1 MKEFLRLLAPLR
13 HKLMAERFLK
23 WFIYGETAAGI
34 LCLAVVV
41 LSKFWTE
48 IPSLPL
54 CGVFVLLGLL
64 IALGAAF
71 FLRKVT
77 EKETAETADALGGA
91 ERMITTMELLGKGAQ
106 NPVEEMAV
114 ADGFAKAREMDFAKL
129 YRMRL
134 PVKVM
139 RVLALVVV
147 LTIGAGFMPVRRDA
161 EAEAYANAQ
170 LERIEQV
177 KKEETPE
184 LSKEEKKVFLE
195 AAKALEKDLKTAKT
209 KKAAEEA
216 VREAQQNMKQ
226 LEKESVSKDLKE
238 LAETLKQEE
247 STAALSEALE
257 QGDSS
262 AISQAMEQLLQK
274 MAAMD
279 KGQAASLAQ
288 QLAEAVENISDA
300 ELQEALKALEEALEN
315 GADPSEAGEA
325 LKNALLSQAQMNSA
339 LRSSL
344 QKLNCNVGQQSLAK
358 KVESNGESPG
368 GEGQG
373 SEGEGTG
380 GQTTNGG
387 NGGTGTGTG
396 GQGRGF
402 GHAEPEKIYTR
413 SAAGKDGYDAQLKG
427 TDSEEGQTTIRNTA
441 PWGRQE
447 RPCLMIRFMV
457 NTATKPWKHWKTAV
471 CLMACGNW
479 FLIILPHWNGEKE
492 GILYENLEN
501 SRCFIFV
508 YAGRLRQS
516 FRRG

>member
-41 LSKFWTE
+41 LSKFWPE
-48 IPSLPL
+48 IPVLPF
-54 CGVFVLLGLL
+54 CGGFVLLGLL
-64 IALGAAF
+64 TALTAAF

-91 ERMITTMELLGKGAQ
+91 ERMITTMELLGKGTQ

-114 ADGFAKAREMDFAKL
+114 ADGFAKAKETDFAKL

-134 PVKVM
+134 PVKVL
-139 RVLALVVV
+139 RVFGLLVV
-147 LTIGAGFMPVRRDA
+147 LTIGAGFLPVQRDA

-177 KKEETPE
+177 KAEETPE

-257 QGDSS
+257 QGDAA

-279 KGQAASLAQ
+279 QGQAASLAQ
-288 QLAEAVENISDA
+288 QLAEVTENISDE

-325 LKNALLSQAQMNSA
+325 LKNAMLSQAQQNSA

-344 QKLNCNVGQQSLAK
+344 QKLNRNVGQQSLAK
-358 KVESNGESPG
+358 KVESGSESTG

-373 SEGEGTG
+373 AEGQGAEGQGSG

-387 NGGTGTGTG
+387 NGGTGNGTG

-413 SAAGKDGYDAQLKG
+413 SAAGKDGYDAQLNG
-427 TDSEEGQTTIRNTA
+427 TDSEEGQTTVTEHRTMGQAGTSVPYDTVYGQYRNEAMET
-441 PWGRQE
+441 
-447 RPCLMIRFMV
+447 
-457 NTATKPWKHWKTAV
+457 
-471 CLMACGNW
+471 
-479 FLIILPHWNGEKE
+479 
-492 GILYENLEN
+492 LEN
-501 SRCFIFV
+501 SSVPYGMRELVSDYF
-508 YAGRLRQS
+508 ATLER
-516 FRRG
+516 

>member
-48 IPSLPL
+48 IPVLPF
-54 CGVFVLLGLL
+54 CGGFVLLGLL
-64 IALGAAF
+64 TALTAAF

-91 ERMITTMELLGKGAQ
+91 ERMITTMELLGKGTQ

-114 ADGFAKAREMDFAKL
+114 ADGFTKAKETDFAKL

-134 PVKVM
+134 PVKVL

-147 LTIGAGFMPVRRDA
+147 LTIGAGFMPVQRDKD
-161 EAEAYANAQ
+161 AEAYANAQ

-177 KKEETPE
+177 KAEETPE
-184 LSKEEKKVFLE
+184 FSKEEKKFFLE

-247 STAALSEALE
+247 NTAALSEALE
-257 QGDSS
+257 QGDEAS
-262 AISQAMEQLLQK
+262 ISQAMEQLLQK

-288 QLAEAVENISDA
+288 QLAEAAENISDE

-315 GADPSEAGEA
+315 GADPAEAGEA
-325 LKNALLSQAQMNSA
+325 VKNALLSQAQVNSA

-344 QKLNCNVGQQSLAK
+344 QKLNRNVGQQSLAK
-358 KVESNGESPG
+358 KVEGEGESTG

-373 SEGEGTG
+373 AEGEGTG
-380 GQTTNGG
+380 GQTGSGG
-387 NGGTGTGTG
+387 SGTAGVGNG

-427 TDSEEGQTTIRNTA
+427 TDSDEGQTTITEHRTMGQAGTSVPYDTVYGQYRNEAMET
-441 PWGRQE
+441 
-447 RPCLMIRFMV
+447 
-457 NTATKPWKHWKTAV
+457 
-471 CLMACGNW
+471 
-479 FLIILPHWNGEKE
+479 
-492 GILYENLEN
+492 LEN
-501 SRCFIFV
+501 SSVPYGMRELVSDYF
-508 YAGRLRQS
+508 ATLER
-516 FRRG
+516 

>member
-91 ERMITTMELLGKGAQ
+91 ERMITTIELLGKGAQ

-114 ADGFAKAREMDFAKL
+114 VDGFAKAREMDFAKL

-134 PVKVM
+134 PVKVL

-147 LTIGAGFMPVRRDA
+147 LTIGAGFMPVRRDKDA
-161 EAEAYANAQ
+161 EVYANAQ

-177 KKEETPE
+177 KAEETPE

-344 QKLNCNVGQQSLAK
+344 QKLNRNVGQQSLAK

-427 TDSEEGQTTIRNTA
+427 TDSEEGQTTITEHRTMGQAGTSVPYDTVYGQYRNEAMET
-441 PWGRQE
+441 
-447 RPCLMIRFMV
+447 
-457 NTATKPWKHWKTAV
+457 
-471 CLMACGNW
+471 
-479 FLIILPHWNGEKE
+479 
-492 GILYENLEN
+492 LEN
-501 SRCFIFV
+501 SSVPYGMRELVSDYF
-508 YAGRLRQS
+508 ATLER
-516 FRRG
+516 

>member
-134 PVKVM
+134 PVKVL

-216 VREAQQNMKQ
+216 VRGAQQNMKQ

-257 QGDSS
+257 QGDSA

-288 QLAEAVENISDA
+288 QLAEAAENISDA

-344 QKLNCNVGQQSLAK
+344 QKLNRNVGQQSLAK

-427 TDSEEGQTTIRNTA
+427 TDSEEGQTTITEHRTMGQAGTSVPYDTVYGQYRNEVMET
-441 PWGRQE
+441 
-447 RPCLMIRFMV
+447 
-457 NTATKPWKHWKTAV
+457 
-471 CLMACGNW
+471 
-479 FLIILPHWNGEKE
+479 
-492 GILYENLEN
+492 LEN
-501 SRCFIFV
+501 SSVPYGMRELVSDYF
-508 YAGRLRQS
+508 ATLER
-516 FRRG
+516 

>member
-48 IPSLPL
+48 IPALPL

-64 IALGAAF
+64 IALTAAF

-91 ERMITTMELLGKGAQ
+91 ERMITTMELLGKGTQ

-114 ADGFAKAREMDFAKL
+114 ADGFAKAKETDFAKL

-134 PVKVM
+134 PVKVL

-147 LTIGAGFMPVRRDA
+147 LTIGAGFMPVRRDKDA
-161 EAEAYANAQ
+161 EVYANAQ

-177 KKEETPE
+177 KAEETPV

-247 STAALSEALE
+247 NTAALSEALE
-257 QGDSS
+257 QGDEAS
-262 AISQAMEQLLQK
+262 ISQAMEQLLQK

-288 QLAEAVENISDA
+288 QLAEAAENISDE

-315 GADPSEAGEA
+315 GADPSEASEA
-325 LKNALLSQAQMNSA
+325 LKNALLSQAQVNSA

-344 QKLNCNVGQQSLAK
+344 QKLNRNVGQQSLAK
-358 KVESNGESPG
+358 KVEGEGESTG

-373 SEGEGTG
+373 AEGEGTG
-380 GQTTNGG
+380 GQTGSGG
-387 NGGTGTGTG
+387 SGTAGVGNG

-427 TDSEEGQTTIRNTA
+427 TDSDEGQTTITEHRTMGQAGTSVPYDTVYGQYRNEAMET
-441 PWGRQE
+441 
-447 RPCLMIRFMV
+447 
-457 NTATKPWKHWKTAV
+457 
-471 CLMACGNW
+471 
-479 FLIILPHWNGEKE
+479 
-492 GILYENLEN
+492 LEN
-501 SRCFIFV
+501 SSVPYGMRELVSDYF
-508 YAGRLRQS
+508 ATLER
-516 FRRG
+516 

>member
-48 IPSLPL
+48 IPVLPF
-54 CGVFVLLGLL
+54 CGGFVLLGLL
-64 IALGAAF
+64 TALGAAF

-91 ERMITTMELLGKGAQ
+91 ERMITTMELLGKGTQ

-114 ADGFAKAREMDFAKL
+114 ADGFTKAKETDFAKL

-134 PVKVM
+134 PVKVL

-147 LTIGAGFMPVRRDA
+147 LTIGAGFMPVRRDKDA
-161 EAEAYANAQ
+161 EVYANAQ

-177 KKEETPE
+177 KAEETPV

-247 STAALSEALE
+247 NTAALSEALE
-257 QGDSS
+257 QGDEAS
-262 AISQAMEQLLQK
+262 ISQAMEQLLQK

-288 QLAEAVENISDA
+288 QLAEAAENISDE

-315 GADPSEAGEA
+315 GADPSEASEA
-325 LKNALLSQAQMNSA
+325 LKNALLSQAQVNSA

-344 QKLNCNVGQQSLAK
+344 QKLNRNVGQQSLAK
-358 KVESNGESPG
+358 KVEGEGESTG

-373 SEGEGTG
+373 AEGEGTG
-380 GQTTNGG
+380 GQTGSGG
-387 NGGTGTGTG
+387 SGTAGVGNG

-427 TDSEEGQTTIRNTA
+427 TDSEEGQTTITEHRTMGQAGTSVPYDTVYGQYRNEAMET
-441 PWGRQE
+441 
-447 RPCLMIRFMV
+447 
-457 NTATKPWKHWKTAV
+457 
-471 CLMACGNW
+471 
-479 FLIILPHWNGEKE
+479 
-492 GILYENLEN
+492 LEN
-501 SRCFIFV
+501 SSVPYGMRELVSDYF
-508 YAGRLRQS
+508 ATLER
-516 FRRG
+516 

>member
-147 LTIGAGFMPVRRDA
+147 LTIGAGFMPVRRDV

-262 AISQAMEQLLQK
+262 AISKAMEQLLQK

-427 TDSEEGQTTIRNTA
+427 TDSEEGQTTITEHRTMGQAGTSVPYDTVYGQYRNEAMET
-441 PWGRQE
+441 
-447 RPCLMIRFMV
+447 
-457 NTATKPWKHWKTAV
+457 
-471 CLMACGNW
+471 
-479 FLIILPHWNGEKE
+479 
-492 GILYENLEN
+492 LEN
-501 SRCFIFV
+501 SSVPYGMRELVSDYF
-508 YAGRLRQS
+508 ATLER
-516 FRRG
+516 

>member
-54 CGVFVLLGLL
+54 CGVFVFLGLL

-77 EKETAETADALGGA
+77 EKETAATADALGGA

-134 PVKVM
+134 PVKVL

-147 LTIGAGFMPVRRDA
+147 LTIGAGFMPVRRDKDA
-161 EAEAYANAQ
+161 EVYANAQ

-344 QKLNCNVGQQSLAK
+344 QKLNRNVGQQSLAK

-427 TDSEEGQTTIRNTA
+427 TDSEEGQTTITEHRTMGQAGTSVPYDTVYGQYRNEAMET
-441 PWGRQE
+441 
-447 RPCLMIRFMV
+447 
-457 NTATKPWKHWKTAV
+457 
-471 CLMACGNW
+471 
-479 FLIILPHWNGEKE
+479 
-492 GILYENLEN
+492 LEN
-501 SRCFIFV
+501 SSVPYGMRELVSDYF
-508 YAGRLRQS
+508 ATLER
-516 FRRG
+516 

>member
-279 KGQAASLAQ
+279 KGQATSLAQ

-427 TDSEEGQTTIRNTA
+427 TDSEEGQTTITEHRTMGQAGTSVPYDTVYGQYRNEAMET
-441 PWGRQE
+441 
-447 RPCLMIRFMV
+447 
-457 NTATKPWKHWKTAV
+457 
-471 CLMACGNW
+471 
-479 FLIILPHWNGEKE
+479 
-492 GILYENLEN
+492 LEN
-501 SRCFIFV
+501 SSVPYGMRELVSDYF
-508 YAGRLRQS
+508 ATLER
-516 FRRG
+516 

>member
-226 LEKESVSKDLKE
+226 LEKESVSKNLKE

-262 AISQAMEQLLQK
+262 AISKAMEQLLQK

-344 QKLNCNVGQQSLAK
+344 QKLNCHVGQQSLAK

-373 SEGEGTG
+373 SEGEGAG

-427 TDSEEGQTTIRNTA
+427 TDSEEGQTTITEHRTMGQAGTSVPYDTVYGQYRNEAMET
-441 PWGRQE
+441 
-447 RPCLMIRFMV
+447 
-457 NTATKPWKHWKTAV
+457 
-471 CLMACGNW
+471 
-479 FLIILPHWNGEKE
+479 
-492 GILYENLEN
+492 LEN
-501 SRCFIFV
+501 SSVPYGMRELVSDYF
-508 YAGRLRQS
+508 ATLER
-516 FRRG
+516 

>member
-48 IPSLPL
+48 IPVLPF
-54 CGVFVLLGLL
+54 CGGFVLLGLL
-64 IALGAAF
+64 TALTAAF

-91 ERMITTMELLGKGAQ
+91 ERMITTMELLGKGTQ

-114 ADGFAKAREMDFAKL
+114 ADGFAKAKETDFAKL

-134 PVKVM
+134 PVKVL

-147 LTIGAGFMPVRRDA
+147 LTIGAGFMPVRRDKDA
-161 EAEAYANAQ
+161 EVYANAQ

-177 KKEETPE
+177 KAEETPV

-216 VREAQQNMKQ
+216 VREVQQNMKQ

-247 STAALSEALE
+247 NTAALSEALE
-257 QGDSS
+257 QGDEAS
-262 AISQAMEQLLQK
+262 ISQAMEQLLQK

-288 QLAEAVENISDA
+288 QLAEAAENISDE

-315 GADPSEAGEA
+315 GADPSEASEA
-325 LKNALLSQAQMNSA
+325 LKNALLSQAQVNSA

-344 QKLNCNVGQQSLAK
+344 QKLNRNVGQQSLAK
-358 KVESNGESPG
+358 KVEGEGESTG

-373 SEGEGTG
+373 AEGEGTG

-427 TDSEEGQTTIRNTA
+427 TDSEEGQTTITEHRTMGQAGTSVPYDTVYGQYRNEAMET
-441 PWGRQE
+441 
-447 RPCLMIRFMV
+447 
-457 NTATKPWKHWKTAV
+457 
-471 CLMACGNW
+471 
-479 FLIILPHWNGEKE
+479 
-492 GILYENLEN
+492 LEN
-501 SRCFIFV
+501 SSVPYGMRELVSDYF
-508 YAGRLRQS
+508 ATLER
-516 FRRG
+516 

>member
-48 IPSLPL
+48 IPVLPF
-54 CGVFVLLGLL
+54 CGGFVLLGLL
-64 IALGAAF
+64 TALGAAF

-91 ERMITTMELLGKGAQ
+91 ERMITTMELLGKGTQ

-114 ADGFAKAREMDFAKL
+114 ADGFAKAKETDFAKL

-134 PVKVM
+134 PVKVL

-147 LTIGAGFMPVRRDA
+147 LTIGAGFMPVRRDKDA
-161 EAEAYANAQ
+161 EVYANAQ

-177 KKEETPE
+177 KAEETPV

-247 STAALSEALE
+247 NTAALSEALE
-257 QGDSS
+257 QGDEAS
-262 AISQAMEQLLQK
+262 ISQAMEQLLQK

-288 QLAEAVENISDA
+288 QLAEAAENISDE

-315 GADPSEAGEA
+315 GADPSEASEA
-325 LKNALLSQAQMNSA
+325 LKNALLSQAQVNSA

-344 QKLNCNVGQQSLAK
+344 QKLNRNVGQQSLAK
-358 KVESNGESPG
+358 KVEGEGESTG

-373 SEGEGTG
+373 TEGEGTG
-380 GQTTNGG
+380 GQTGSGG
-387 NGGTGTGTG
+387 SGTAGVGNG

-427 TDSEEGQTTIRNTA
+427 TDSDEGQTTITEHRTMGQAGTSVPYDTVYGQYRNEAMET
-441 PWGRQE
+441 
-447 RPCLMIRFMV
+447 
-457 NTATKPWKHWKTAV
+457 
-471 CLMACGNW
+471 
-479 FLIILPHWNGEKE
+479 
-492 GILYENLEN
+492 LEN
-501 SRCFIFV
+501 SSVPYGMRELVSDYF
-508 YAGRLRQS
+508 ATLER
-516 FRRG
+516 

>member
-48 IPSLPL
+48 IPVLPF
-54 CGVFVLLGLL
+54 CGGFVLLGLL
-64 IALGAAF
+64 TALGAAF

-91 ERMITTMELLGKGAQ
+91 ERMITTIELLGKGTQ

-114 ADGFAKAREMDFAKL
+114 ADGFAKAKETDFAKL

-134 PVKVM
+134 PVKVL

-147 LTIGAGFMPVRRDA
+147 LTIGAGFMPVQRDKD
-161 EAEAYANAQ
+161 AEAYANAQ

-177 KKEETPE
+177 KAEETPV

-247 STAALSEALE
+247 NTAALSEALE
-257 QGDSS
+257 QGDEAS
-262 AISQAMEQLLQK
+262 ISQAMEQLLQK

-288 QLAEAVENISDA
+288 QLAEAAENISDE

-315 GADPSEAGEA
+315 GADPAEAGEA
-325 LKNALLSQAQMNSA
+325 VKNALLSQAQVNSA

-344 QKLNCNVGQQSLAK
+344 QKLNRNVGQQSLAK
-358 KVESNGESPG
+358 KVEGEGESTG

-373 SEGEGTG
+373 AEGEGTG
-380 GQTTNGG
+380 GQTGSGG
-387 NGGTGTGTG
+387 SGTAGVGNG

-427 TDSEEGQTTIRNTA
+427 TDSDEGQTTITEHRTMGQAGTSVPYDTVYGQYRNEAMET
-441 PWGRQE
+441 
-447 RPCLMIRFMV
+447 
-457 NTATKPWKHWKTAV
+457 
-471 CLMACGNW
+471 
-479 FLIILPHWNGEKE
+479 
-492 GILYENLEN
+492 LEN
-501 SRCFIFV
+501 SSVPYGMRELVSDYF
-508 YAGRLRQS
+508 ATLER
-516 FRRG
+516 

>member
-147 LTIGAGFMPVRRDA
+147 LTIGAGFMPVRRDV

-262 AISQAMEQLLQK
+262 AISKAMEQLLQK

-300 ELQEALKALEEALEN
+300 ELQEALKALEEAFEN
-315 GADPSEAGEA
+315 GADSSEAGEA

-373 SEGEGTG
+373 SEGEGAG

-427 TDSEEGQTTIRNTA
+427 TDSEEGQTTITEHRTMGQAGTSVPYDTVYGQYRNEAMET
-441 PWGRQE
+441 
-447 RPCLMIRFMV
+447 
-457 NTATKPWKHWKTAV
+457 
-471 CLMACGNW
+471 
-479 FLIILPHWNGEKE
+479 
-492 GILYENLEN
+492 LEN
-501 SRCFIFV
+501 SSVPYGMRELVSDYF
-508 YAGRLRQS
+508 ATLER
-516 FRRG
+516 

>member
-13 HKLMAERFLK
+13 HKLKAERKLK

-48 IPSLPL
+48 IPVLPF
-54 CGVFVLLGLL
+54 CGGFVLLGLL
-64 IALGAAF
+64 IALTAAF

-91 ERMITTMELLGKGAQ
+91 ERMITTMELLGKGTQ

-114 ADGFAKAREMDFAKL
+114 ADGFAKAKETDFAKL

-134 PVKVM
+134 PVKVL

-147 LTIGAGFMPVRRDA
+147 LTIGAGFMPVRRDKDA
-161 EAEAYANAQ
+161 EVYANAQ

-177 KKEETPE
+177 KAEETPV

-247 STAALSEALE
+247 DTAALSKALE
-257 QGDSS
+257 QGDEAS
-262 AISQAMEQLLQK
+262 ISQAMEQLLQK

-288 QLAEAVENISDA
+288 QLAEAAENISDE

-315 GADPSEAGEA
+315 GADPSEASEA
-325 LKNALLSQAQMNSA
+325 LKNALLSQAQVNSA

-344 QKLNCNVGQQSLAK
+344 QKLNRNVGQQSLAK
-358 KVESNGESPG
+358 KVEGEGESTD

-373 SEGEGTG
+373 AEGEGTG
-380 GQTTNGG
+380 GQTGSGG
-387 NGGTGTGTG
+387 GGTAGVGNG

-427 TDSEEGQTTIRNTA
+427 TDSEEGQTTITEHRTMGQAGTSVPYDTVYGQYRNEAMET
-441 PWGRQE
+441 
-447 RPCLMIRFMV
+447 
-457 NTATKPWKHWKTAV
+457 
-471 CLMACGNW
+471 
-479 FLIILPHWNGEKE
+479 
-492 GILYENLEN
+492 LEN
-501 SRCFIFV
+501 SSVPYGMRELVSDYF
-508 YAGRLRQS
+508 ATLER
-516 FRRG
+516 

>member
-64 IALGAAF
+64 IAFGAAF

-114 ADGFAKAREMDFAKL
+114 ADGFAKAREMDFTKL

-226 LEKESVSKDLKE
+226 LEKKSVSKDLKE
-238 LAETLKQEE
+238 LAEALKQEE

-344 QKLNCNVGQQSLAK
+344 QKLNRNVGQQSLAK

-427 TDSEEGQTTIRNTA
+427 TDSEEGQTTITEHRTMGQAGTSVPYDTVYGQYRN
-441 PWGRQE
+441 E
-447 RPCLMIRFMV
+447 
-457 NTATKPWKHWKTAV
+457 AV
-471 CLMACGNW
+471 
-479 FLIILPHWNGEKE
+479 ET
-492 GILYENLEN
+492 LEN
-501 SRCFIFV
+501 SSVPYGMRELVSDYF
-508 YAGRLRQS
+508 ATLER
-516 FRRG
+516 

>member
-23 WFIYGETAAGI
+23 WF

-48 IPSLPL
+48 IPVLPL

-64 IALGAAF
+64 IALTAAF

-91 ERMITTMELLGKGAQ
+91 ERMITTMELLGKGTQ

-114 ADGFAKAREMDFAKL
+114 ADGFAKAKETDFAKL

-134 PVKVM
+134 PVKVL

-147 LTIGAGFMPVRRDA
+147 LTIGAGFMPVRRDKDA
-161 EAEAYANAQ
+161 EVYANAQ

-177 KKEETPE
+177 KAEETPV

-195 AAKALEKDLKTAKT
+195 EAKALEKDLKTAKT

-247 STAALSEALE
+247 DTAALSEALE
-257 QGDSS
+257 QGDEAS
-262 AISQAMEQLLQK
+262 ISQAMEQLLQK

-288 QLAEAVENISDA
+288 QLAEAAENISDE

-315 GADPSEAGEA
+315 GADPSEASEA
-325 LKNALLSQAQMNSA
+325 LKNALLSQVQVNSA

-344 QKLNCNVGQQSLAK
+344 QKLNRNVGQQSLAK
-358 KVESNGESPG
+358 KVEGEGESTG

-373 SEGEGTG
+373 AEGEGTG
-380 GQTTNGG
+380 GQTGSGG
-387 NGGTGTGTG
+387 SGTAGVGNG

-427 TDSEEGQTTIRNTA
+427 TDSEEGQTTITEHRTMGQAGTSVPYDTVYGQYRNEAMET
-441 PWGRQE
+441 
-447 RPCLMIRFMV
+447 
-457 NTATKPWKHWKTAV
+457 
-471 CLMACGNW
+471 
-479 FLIILPHWNGEKE
+479 
-492 GILYENLEN
+492 LEN
-501 SRCFIFV
+501 SSVPYGMRELVSDYF
-508 YAGRLRQS
+508 ATLER
-516 FRRG
+516 

>member
-34 LCLAVVV
+34 LCLAVVA

-48 IPSLPL
+48 IPVLPL

-64 IALGAAF
+64 IALTAAF

-114 ADGFAKAREMDFAKL
+114 ADGFAKAKETDFAKL
-129 YRMRL
+129 YRMCL

-139 RVLALVVV
+139 RVLVLVVV
-147 LTIGAGFMPVRRDA
+147 LTIGAGFMPVQRDA

-177 KKEETPE
+177 KAEETPE

-257 QGDSS
+257 QGDQA

-274 MAAMD
+274 MAVMD

-288 QLAEAVENISDA
+288 QLAEAAENISDE

-325 LKNALLSQAQMNSA
+325 VKNALLSQAQVNSA

-344 QKLNCNVGQQSLAK
+344 QKLNRNVGQQSLAK
-358 KVESNGESPG
+358 KVEGEGESTG
-368 GEGQG
+368 GECQG
-373 SEGEGTG
+373 AEGVGTG
-380 GQTTNGG
+380 GQTGSGG
-387 NGGTGTGTG
+387 SGTSGVGKR
-396 GQGRGF
+396 GQGRGI
-402 GHAEPEKIYTR
+402 GHGEPEKIYTR
-413 SAAGKDGYDAQLKG
+413 SAAGPDAYDAQLTG
-427 TDSEEGQTTIRNTA
+427 TDSEEGQTTVTEHHTMGQAGTSVPYDTVYGQYRNEAMET
-441 PWGRQE
+441 
-447 RPCLMIRFMV
+447 
-457 NTATKPWKHWKTAV
+457 
-471 CLMACGNW
+471 
-479 FLIILPHWNGEKE
+479 
-492 GILYENLEN
+492 LEN
-501 SRCFIFV
+501 SNVPYGMREMVSDYF
-508 YAGRLRQS
+508 ATLER
-516 FRRG
+516 

>member
-48 IPSLPL
+48 IPVLPL

-64 IALGAAF
+64 IALMAAF

-91 ERMITTMELLGKGAQ
+91 ERMITTMELLGKGTQ

-114 ADGFAKAREMDFAKL
+114 ADGFAKAKETDFAKL
-129 YRMRL
+129 YRMHL
-134 PVKVM
+134 PVKVL

-147 LTIGAGFMPVRRDA
+147 LTIGAGFMPVRRDKDA
-161 EAEAYANAQ
+161 EVYANAQ

-177 KKEETPE
+177 KAEETPV

-247 STAALSEALE
+247 NTAALSEALE
-257 QGDSS
+257 QGDEAS
-262 AISQAMEQLLQK
+262 ISQAMEQLLQK

-288 QLAEAVENISDA
+288 QLAEAAENISDE

-315 GADPSEAGEA
+315 GADPSEASEA
-325 LKNALLSQAQMNSA
+325 LKNALLSQAQVNSA

-344 QKLNCNVGQQSLAK
+344 QKLNRNVGQKSLAK
-358 KVESNGESPG
+358 KVEGEGESTG

-373 SEGEGTG
+373 AEGEGTG
-380 GQTTNGG
+380 GQTGSGG
-387 NGGTGTGTG
+387 SGTAGVGNG

-402 GHAEPEKIYTR
+402 GHTEPEKIYTR

-427 TDSEEGQTTIRNTA
+427 TDSDEGQTTITEHRTMGQAGTSVPYDTVYGQYRNEAMET
-441 PWGRQE
+441 
-447 RPCLMIRFMV
+447 
-457 NTATKPWKHWKTAV
+457 
-471 CLMACGNW
+471 
-479 FLIILPHWNGEKE
+479 
-492 GILYENLEN
+492 LEN
-501 SRCFIFV
+501 SSVPYGMRELVSDYF
-508 YAGRLRQS
+508 ATLER
-516 FRRG
+516 

>member
-106 NPVEEMAV
+106 NPVEEMAGG
-114 ADGFAKAREMDFAKL
+114 DGFAKAREMDFAKL

-262 AISQAMEQLLQK
+262 AISKAMEQLLQK

-300 ELQEALKALEEALEN
+300 ELQKALKALEEALEN

-427 TDSEEGQTTIRNTA
+427 TDSEEGQTTITEHRTMGQAGTSVPYDTVYGQYRNEAMET
-441 PWGRQE
+441 
-447 RPCLMIRFMV
+447 
-457 NTATKPWKHWKTAV
+457 
-471 CLMACGNW
+471 
-479 FLIILPHWNGEKE
+479 
-492 GILYENLEN
+492 LEN
-501 SRCFIFV
+501 SSVPYGMRELVSDYF
-508 YAGRLRQS
+508 ATLER
-516 FRRG
+516 

>member
-177 KKEETPE
+177 KKEEMPE

-262 AISQAMEQLLQK
+262 AISKAMEQLLQK

-279 KGQAASLAQ
+279 KGQAASLVQ

-427 TDSEEGQTTIRNTA
+427 TDSEEGQTTITEHRTMGQAGTSVPYDTVYGQYRNEAMET
-441 PWGRQE
+441 
-447 RPCLMIRFMV
+447 
-457 NTATKPWKHWKTAV
+457 
-471 CLMACGNW
+471 
-479 FLIILPHWNGEKE
+479 
-492 GILYENLEN
+492 LEN
-501 SRCFIFV
+501 SSVPYGMRELVSDYF
-508 YAGRLRQS
+508 ATLER
-516 FRRG
+516 

>member
-134 PVKVM
+134 PVKVL

-147 LTIGAGFMPVRRDA
+147 LTIGAGFMPVRRDKDA
-161 EAEAYANAQ
+161 EVYANAQ

-262 AISQAMEQLLQK
+262 AISKAMEQLLQK

-358 KVESNGESPG
+358 KAESNGESPG

-427 TDSEEGQTTIRNTA
+427 TDSEEGQTTITEHRTMGQAGTSVPYDTVYGQYCNEAMET
-441 PWGRQE
+441 
-447 RPCLMIRFMV
+447 
-457 NTATKPWKHWKTAV
+457 
-471 CLMACGNW
+471 
-479 FLIILPHWNGEKE
+479 
-492 GILYENLEN
+492 LEN
-501 SRCFIFV
+501 SSVPYGMRELVSDYF
-508 YAGRLRQS
+508 ATLER
-516 FRRG
+516 

>member
-48 IPSLPL
+48 IPVLPF
-54 CGVFVLLGLL
+54 CGGFVLLGLL
-64 IALGAAF
+64 TALGAAF

-91 ERMITTMELLGKGAQ
+91 ERMITTMELLGKGTQ

-114 ADGFAKAREMDFAKL
+114 ADGFAKAKETDFAKL

-134 PVKVM
+134 PVKVL

-147 LTIGAGFMPVRRDA
+147 LTIGAGFMPVRRDKDA
-161 EAEAYANAQ
+161 EVYANAQ

-177 KKEETPE
+177 KAEETPV

-247 STAALSEALE
+247 DTAALSEALE
-257 QGDSS
+257 QGDEAS
-262 AISQAMEQLLQK
+262 ISQAMEQLLQK

-288 QLAEAVENISDA
+288 QLAEAAENISDE

-325 LKNALLSQAQMNSA
+325 VKNALLSQAQVNSA

-344 QKLNCNVGQQSLAK
+344 QKLNRNVGQQSLAK
-358 KVESNGESPG
+358 KVESGSESTG

-373 SEGEGTG
+373 ESGQGTG
-380 GQTTNGG
+380 GQTGSGG
-387 NGGTGTGTG
+387 SGTAGVGNG

-427 TDSEEGQTTIRNTA
+427 TDSEEGQTTITEHRTMGQAGTSVPYDTVYGQYRNEAMET
-441 PWGRQE
+441 
-447 RPCLMIRFMV
+447 
-457 NTATKPWKHWKTAV
+457 
-471 CLMACGNW
+471 
-479 FLIILPHWNGEKE
+479 
-492 GILYENLEN
+492 LEN
-501 SRCFIFV
+501 SSVPYGMRELVSDYF
-508 YAGRLRQS
+508 ATLER
-516 FRRG
+516 

>member
-134 PVKVM
+134 PVKVL

-262 AISQAMEQLLQK
+262 AISKAMEQLLQK

-427 TDSEEGQTTIRNTA
+427 TDSEEGQTTITEHRTMGQARTSVPYDTVYGQYRNEAMET
-441 PWGRQE
+441 
-447 RPCLMIRFMV
+447 
-457 NTATKPWKHWKTAV
+457 
-471 CLMACGNW
+471 
-479 FLIILPHWNGEKE
+479 
-492 GILYENLEN
+492 LEN
-501 SRCFIFV
+501 SSVPYGMRELVSDYF
-508 YAGRLRQS
+508 ATLER
-516 FRRG
+516 

>member
-48 IPSLPL
+48 IPVLPF
-54 CGVFVLLGLL
+54 CGGFVLLGLL
-64 IALGAAF
+64 IALTAAF

-91 ERMITTMELLGKGAQ
+91 ERMITTMELLGKGTQ

-114 ADGFAKAREMDFAKL
+114 ADGFAKAKETDFAKL

-134 PVKVM
+134 PVKVL

-147 LTIGAGFMPVRRDA
+147 LTIGAGFMPVRRDKDA
-161 EAEAYANAQ
+161 EVYANAQ

-177 KKEETPE
+177 KAEETPV

-247 STAALSEALE
+247 NTAALSEALE
-257 QGDSS
+257 QGDEAS
-262 AISQAMEQLLQK
+262 ISQAMEQLLQK

-288 QLAEAVENISDA
+288 QLAEAAENISDE

-315 GADPSEAGEA
+315 GADPSEASEA
-325 LKNALLSQAQMNSA
+325 LKNALLSQAQVNSA

-344 QKLNCNVGQQSLAK
+344 QKLNRNVGQQSLAK
-358 KVESNGESPG
+358 KVEGEGESTG

-373 SEGEGTG
+373 TEGEGTG
-380 GQTTNGG
+380 GQTGSGG
-387 NGGTGTGTG
+387 SGTAGVGNG

-427 TDSEEGQTTIRNTA
+427 TDSDEGQTTITEHRTMGQAGTSVPYDTVYGQYRNEAMET
-441 PWGRQE
+441 
-447 RPCLMIRFMV
+447 
-457 NTATKPWKHWKTAV
+457 
-471 CLMACGNW
+471 
-479 FLIILPHWNGEKE
+479 
-492 GILYENLEN
+492 LEN
-501 SRCFIFV
+501 SSVPYGMRELVSDYF
-508 YAGRLRQS
+508 ATLER
-516 FRRG
+516 

>member
-48 IPSLPL
+48 IPSLTL

-134 PVKVM
+134 PVKVL

-161 EAEAYANAQ
+161 EAEAYASAQ
-170 LERIEQV
+170 MERIEQV

-184 LSKEEKKVFLE
+184 LSKEEKKAFLE

-226 LEKESVSKDLKE
+226 LEKKSVSKDLKE
-238 LAETLKQEE
+238 LAEALKQEE

-344 QKLNCNVGQQSLAK
+344 QKLNRNVGQQSLAK
-358 KVESNGESPG
+358 KVESDGESPG

-427 TDSEEGQTTIRNTA
+427 TDSEEGQTTITEHRTMGQAGTSVPYDTVYGQYRNEAMET
-441 PWGRQE
+441 
-447 RPCLMIRFMV
+447 
-457 NTATKPWKHWKTAV
+457 
-471 CLMACGNW
+471 
-479 FLIILPHWNGEKE
+479 
-492 GILYENLEN
+492 LEN
-501 SRCFIFV
+501 SSVPYGMRELVSDYF
-508 YAGRLRQS
+508 ATLER
-516 FRRG
+516 

>member
-1 MKEFLRLLAPLR
+1 MKEFLRLLARLR

-134 PVKVM
+134 PVKVL

-170 LERIEQV
+170 MERIEQV

-226 LEKESVSKDLKE
+226 LEKKSVSKDLKE
-238 LAETLKQEE
+238 LAEALKQEE

-344 QKLNCNVGQQSLAK
+344 QKLNRNVGQQSLAK
-358 KVESNGESPG
+358 KVESDGESPG

-427 TDSEEGQTTIRNTA
+427 TDSEEGQTTITEHRTMGQAGTSVPYDTVYGQYRNEAMET
-441 PWGRQE
+441 
-447 RPCLMIRFMV
+447 
-457 NTATKPWKHWKTAV
+457 
-471 CLMACGNW
+471 
-479 FLIILPHWNGEKE
+479 
-492 GILYENLEN
+492 LEN
-501 SRCFIFV
+501 SSVPYGMRELVSDYF
-508 YAGRLRQS
+508 ATLER
-516 FRRG
+516 

>member
-1 MKEFLRLLAPLR
+1 M
-13 HKLMAERFLK
+13 
-23 WFIYGETAAGI
+23 
-34 LCLAVVV
+34 
-41 LSKFWTE
+41 
-48 IPSLPL
+48 
-54 CGVFVLLGLL
+54 
-64 IALGAAF
+64 
-71 FLRKVT
+71 
-77 EKETAETADALGGA
+77 
-91 ERMITTMELLGKGAQ
+91 
-106 NPVEEMAV
+106 
-114 ADGFAKAREMDFAKL
+114 
-129 YRMRL
+129 
-134 PVKVM
+134 
-139 RVLALVVV
+139 
-147 LTIGAGFMPVRRDA
+147 
-161 EAEAYANAQ
+161 
-170 LERIEQV
+170 
-177 KKEETPE
+177 
-184 LSKEEKKVFLE
+184 
-195 AAKALEKDLKTAKT
+195 
-209 KKAAEEA
+209 
-216 VREAQQNMKQ
+216 
-226 LEKESVSKDLKE
+226 
-238 LAETLKQEE
+238 KQEE

-262 AISQAMEQLLQK
+262 AISKAMEQLLQK

-387 NGGTGTGTG
+387 NGGTGTG

-427 TDSEEGQTTIRNTA
+427 TDSEEGQTTITEHRTMGQAGTSVPYDTVYGQYRNEAMET
-441 PWGRQE
+441 
-447 RPCLMIRFMV
+447 
-457 NTATKPWKHWKTAV
+457 
-471 CLMACGNW
+471 
-479 FLIILPHWNGEKE
+479 
-492 GILYENLEN
+492 LEN
-501 SRCFIFV
+501 SSVPYGMRELVSDYF
-508 YAGRLRQS
+508 ATLER
-516 FRRG
+516 

>member
-134 PVKVM
+134 PVKVL

-170 LERIEQV
+170 MERIEQV

-195 AAKALEKDLKTAKT
+195 AAKALEKDLKTAKS

-262 AISQAMEQLLQK
+262 AISQAMEQLLRK

-344 QKLNCNVGQQSLAK
+344 QKLNRNVGQQSLAK

-427 TDSEEGQTTIRNTA
+427 TDSEEGQTTITEHRTMGQAGTSVPYDTVYGQYRNEAMET
-441 PWGRQE
+441 
-447 RPCLMIRFMV
+447 
-457 NTATKPWKHWKTAV
+457 
-471 CLMACGNW
+471 
-479 FLIILPHWNGEKE
+479 
-492 GILYENLEN
+492 LEN
-501 SRCFIFV
+501 SSVPYGMRELVSDYF
-508 YAGRLRQS
+508 ATLER
-516 FRRG
+516 

>member
-64 IALGAAF
+64 IAFGAAF

-106 NPVEEMAV
+106 TPVEEMAV
-114 ADGFAKAREMDFAKL
+114 ADGFAKAREMDFTKL

-257 QGDSS
+257 QGDSA

-300 ELQEALKALEEALEN
+300 ELQEALKALEEALKN

-339 LRSSL
+339 LRSRL
-344 QKLNCNVGQQSLAK
+344 QKLNRNVGQQSLAK

-427 TDSEEGQTTIRNTA
+427 TDSEEGQTTITEHRTMGQAGTSVPYDTVYGQYRNEAMET
-441 PWGRQE
+441 
-447 RPCLMIRFMV
+447 
-457 NTATKPWKHWKTAV
+457 
-471 CLMACGNW
+471 
-479 FLIILPHWNGEKE
+479 
-492 GILYENLEN
+492 LEN
-501 SRCFIFV
+501 SSVPYGMRELVSDYF
-508 YAGRLRQS
+508 ATLER
-516 FRRG
+516 

>member
-48 IPSLPL
+48 IPFLPL

-91 ERMITTMELLGKGAQ
+91 ERMITTIELLGKGAQ

-114 ADGFAKAREMDFAKL
+114 VDGFAKAREMDFAKL

-134 PVKVM
+134 PVKVL

-170 LERIEQV
+170 LKRIEQV

-195 AAKALEKDLKTAKT
+195 AAKALEKDLKTAKS

-344 QKLNCNVGQQSLAK
+344 QKLNRNVGQQSLAK

-427 TDSEEGQTTIRNTA
+427 TDSEEGQTTITEHRTMGQAGTSVPYDTVYGQYRNEAMET
-441 PWGRQE
+441 
-447 RPCLMIRFMV
+447 
-457 NTATKPWKHWKTAV
+457 
-471 CLMACGNW
+471 
-479 FLIILPHWNGEKE
+479 
-492 GILYENLEN
+492 LEN
-501 SRCFIFV
+501 SSVPYGMRELVSDYF
-508 YAGRLRQS
+508 ATLER
-516 FRRG
+516 

>member
-48 IPSLPL
+48 IPVLPF
-54 CGVFVLLGLL
+54 CGGFVLLGLL
-64 IALGAAF
+64 TALGAAF

-91 ERMITTMELLGKGAQ
+91 ERMITTMELLGKGTQ

-114 ADGFAKAREMDFAKL
+114 ADGFAKAKETDFAKL

-134 PVKVM
+134 PVKVL

-147 LTIGAGFMPVRRDA
+147 LTIGAGFMPVRRDKDA
-161 EAEAYANAQ
+161 EVYANAQ

-177 KKEETPE
+177 KAEETPV

-247 STAALSEALE
+247 NTAALSEALE
-257 QGDSS
+257 QGDEAS
-262 AISQAMEQLLQK
+262 ISQAMEQLLQK

-288 QLAEAVENISDA
+288 QLAEAAENISDE

-315 GADPSEAGEA
+315 GADPSEASEA
-325 LKNALLSQAQMNSA
+325 LKNALLSQAQVNSA

-344 QKLNCNVGQQSLAK
+344 QKLNRNVGQQSLAK
-358 KVESNGESPG
+358 KVEGEGESTG

-373 SEGEGTG
+373 AEGEGTG
-380 GQTTNGG
+380 GQTGSGG
-387 NGGTGTGTG
+387 SGTAGVGNG

-427 TDSEEGQTTIRNTA
+427 TDSEEGQTTITEHRTMGQAGTSVPYDTVYGQYRNEAMET
-441 PWGRQE
+441 
-447 RPCLMIRFMV
+447 
-457 NTATKPWKHWKTAV
+457 
-471 CLMACGNW
+471 
-479 FLIILPHWNGEKE
+479 
-492 GILYENLEN
+492 LEN
-501 SRCFIFV
+501 SSVPYGMRELVSDYF
-508 YAGRLRQS
+508 ATLER
-516 FRRG
+516 

>member
-48 IPSLPL
+48 IPVLPF
-54 CGVFVLLGLL
+54 CGGFVLLGLL
-64 IALGAAF
+64 IALTAAF

-91 ERMITTMELLGKGAQ
+91 ERMITTMELLGKGTQ

-114 ADGFAKAREMDFAKL
+114 ADGFAKAKETDFAKL

-134 PVKVM
+134 PVKVL

-147 LTIGAGFMPVRRDA
+147 LTIGAGFMPVQRDKD
-161 EAEAYANAQ
+161 AEAYANAQ

-177 KKEETPE
+177 KAEETPV

-247 STAALSEALE
+247 DTAALSEALE
-257 QGDSS
+257 QGDEAS
-262 AISQAMEQLLQK
+262 ISQAMEQLLQK

-288 QLAEAVENISDA
+288 QLAEAAENISDE

-315 GADPSEAGEA
+315 GADPSEASEA
-325 LKNALLSQAQMNSA
+325 LKNALLSQAQVNSA

-344 QKLNCNVGQQSLAK
+344 QKLNRNVGQQSLAK
-358 KVESNGESPG
+358 KVEGEGESTG

-427 TDSEEGQTTIRNTA
+427 TDSEEGQTTITEHRTMGQAGTSVPYDTVYGQYRNEAMET
-441 PWGRQE
+441 
-447 RPCLMIRFMV
+447 
-457 NTATKPWKHWKTAV
+457 
-471 CLMACGNW
+471 
-479 FLIILPHWNGEKE
+479 
-492 GILYENLEN
+492 LEN
-501 SRCFIFV
+501 SSVPYGMRELVSDYF
-508 YAGRLRQS
+508 ATLER
-516 FRRG
+516 

>member
-177 KKEETPE
+177 KKEEMPE

-262 AISQAMEQLLQK
+262 AISKAMEQLLQK

-358 KVESNGESPG
+358 KAESNGESPG
-368 GEGQG
+368 GEGQE

-427 TDSEEGQTTIRNTA
+427 TDSEEGQTTITEHRTMGQAGTSVPYDTVYGQYRNEAMET
-441 PWGRQE
+441 
-447 RPCLMIRFMV
+447 
-457 NTATKPWKHWKTAV
+457 
-471 CLMACGNW
+471 
-479 FLIILPHWNGEKE
+479 
-492 GILYENLEN
+492 LEN
-501 SRCFIFV
+501 SSVPYGMRELVSDYF
-508 YAGRLRQS
+508 ATLER
-516 FRRG
+516 

>member
-106 NPVEEMAV
+106 NPAEEMAV

-134 PVKVM
+134 PVKVL

-262 AISQAMEQLLQK
+262 AISKAMEQLLQK

-427 TDSEEGQTTIRNTA
+427 TDSEEGQTTITEHRTMGQAGTSVPYDTVYGQYRNEAMETLESSSVPYGMRELVSDYFA
-441 PWGRQE
+441 TLE
-447 RPCLMIRFMV
+447 R
-457 NTATKPWKHWKTAV
+457 
-471 CLMACGNW
+471 
-479 FLIILPHWNGEKE
+479 
-492 GILYENLEN
+492 
-501 SRCFIFV
+501 
-508 YAGRLRQS
+508 
-516 FRRG
+516 

>member
-262 AISQAMEQLLQK
+262 AISKAMEQLLQK

-427 TDSEEGQTTIRNTA
+427 TDSEEGQTTITEHRTMGQAGTSVPYDTVYGQYRNEAMET
-441 PWGRQE
+441 
-447 RPCLMIRFMV
+447 
-457 NTATKPWKHWKTAV
+457 
-471 CLMACGNW
+471 
-479 FLIILPHWNGEKE
+479 
-492 GILYENLEN
+492 LEN
-501 SRCFIFV
+501 SSVPYGMRELVSDYF
-508 YAGRLRQS
+508 ATLER
-516 FRRG
+516 